1 MPQVKE
7 LKELKLPVGNEIG
20 KTDMA
25 GIVRHQDDPAIF
37 VFPVIR
43 VYSSRREASCR

>member
-20 KTDMA
+20 KTGMA
-25 GIVRHQDDPAIF
+25 GSVPHNGDPAIF
-37 VFPVIR
+37 VSPVFR
-43 VYSSRREASCR
+43 LYLGRWEESCQ